1 MNWLALYHATGRALK
16 QLNINEILETNR
28 ESVKY
33 GLILTAAE
41 AQELIEARNR
51 AVRSHG
57 RVELGIEAVKKIIAA
72 FCTSPYINTD
82 DYALTLYELVEIFYY
97 MKNMKSET
105 EDRIGDDE
113 LISLMRE
120 FFNHSSRGSIE
131 LLKNR
136 ELALLADNFKRAK
149 RETGHF
155 PGGDSL

>member
-1 MNWLALYHATGRALK
+1 MNWLDLYHSTGKTLK
-16 QLNINEILETNR
+16 QLNINEILETNK
-28 ESVKY
+28 ESIKY

-51 AVRSHG
+51 AVRNHG

-97 MKNMKSET
+97 MKSET
-105 EDRIGDDE
+105 EDKIGDDE
-113 LISLMRE
+113 LISLMEE
-120 FFNHSSRGSIE
+120 FFNHSSRGSVE

-136 ELALLADNFKRAK
+136 ELALFADNFKRAS
-149 RETGHF
+149 R
-155 PGGDSL
+155 

>member
-1 MNWLALYHATGRALK
+1 MNWLDLYHSTGQALK
-16 QLNINEILETNR
+16 QLNINEILETNK
-28 ESVKY
+28 ESIKY

-57 RVELGIEAVKKIIAA
+57 RVELGIEAVKKIIAT
-72 FCTSPYINTD
+72 FCTLPYINTD

-97 MKNMKSET
+97 MKSET

-113 LISLMRE
+113 LISLMRD

-136 ELALLADNFKRAK
+136 ELALFADNLKRAS
-149 RETGHF
+149 R
-155 PGGDSL
+155 